1 MNKTLFLTL
10 LSSCGCILFLF
21 STVFSQS
28 ISTLGTVKDQDGAV
42 IVKAKISVLS
52 SNGTV
57 LQETYTNSEG
67 HFSFK
72 AVVDVSDTLLFAADG
87 FETQQINLRTLSQNS
102 SLQITL
108 APASF
113 RAEVTV
119 TANRGLT
126 TKVETAASVI
136 KVHQRKDLLSQPLPT
151 VGNAFEGDAGIHI
164 QQSTYGQVSPFL
176 RGLTG
181 YQVLTLIDGVRFNN
195 STFRSGPNQYLAFVE
210 PSQLRQL
217 ETMLGPASSQ
227 YGSDAL
233 GGTIQLLTAAPEFSA
248 NSKTAFGG
256 AVQVFTAGAD
266 RSLGTDAQVSIG
278 NNRVAWRGGGSFRRH
293 NDLRAGGGRD
303 SRHVFK
309 RFFGLSDQVIKDIYG
324 SSLQDT
330 GFTQYGGYTKLLLR
344 FGKTQNL
351 SVLYQQTEIED
362 VRGYKDLWG
371 GLGRLRSDFEP
382 QNLRFF
388 YARYEKFDF
397 SFLDSLSGSFS
408 VNSQSDGSVRQGLLS
423 SDKIIRDENLVNA
436 FGYTFQALT
445 HITNRQAIVFG
456 GEIYNERIDAV
467 RDETDPNT
475 NLTLEKRALYPNGSR
490 YTTGGLFVQNTI
502 DIFRNR
508 LWANLGGRYTRV
520 GFRAFAERN
529 RDDSG
534 NKLGVIDSSLAFN
547 DFTYN
552 ASLSW
557 QPTSFLTVHFLTG
570 RGFRAPNLNDLGAL
584 GLNDLGFEVPAE
596 SAATLGGLLGTS
608 DGEGVGTSG
617 KSVSP
622 LQAEKLFNYEIGAAI
637 RTRHLYARMQVF
649 DAELK
654 NPIVRRTLLFPI
666 ERIPTT
672 LAGIAVARLE
682 QPPTQRAQ
690 NVVSVATA
698 LDPRA
703 VKAFVNDGAARY
715 YGFETLVRYN
725 FSPCWSFDGNYS
737 HLVGREL
744 NPNRNIRRLPPAQG
758 FAALRFQP
766 GSNRLQLN
774 WLELNVLFSQA
785 QKRLSG
791 GDITDERIGAAR
803 RRRDITDFFQGSL
816 VRPFLNAGIDG
827 IFGTTDDVFTPTNET
842 LATIRNRVLP
852 IGAGVNGV
860 AVIDDNMRVPLF
872 TETRGFGTIN
882 LRGSFALTEK
892 INLNVGLFNILDRN
906 YRTHGSGTDSPG
918 VNFWMGLRFA
928 F

>member
-1 MNKTLFLTL
+1 MYKTLFLNL
-10 LSSCGCILFLF
+10 LSCYCILSLF
-21 STVFSQS
+21 STAFSQS
-28 ISTLGTVKDQDGAV
+28 VITSGRVKDQDGAI

-57 LQETYTNSEG
+57 LQETFTNGEG

-72 AVVDVSDTLLFAADG
+72 ALADVPNTLMFVADG
-87 FETQQINLRTLSQNS
+87 FETRQINLRTLPQNS

-108 APASF
+108 APALF
-113 RAEVTV
+113 RAEITV

-126 TKVETAASVI
+126 TKVEAAASVT
-136 KVHQRKDLLSQPLPT
+136 KAHERKDLLSQPLPT
-151 VGNAFEGDAGIHI
+151 IGNILEGDPGVHV

-181 YQVLTLIDGVRFNN
+181 YQVLNLIDGVRFNN

-210 PSQLRQL
+210 PGQLRQL

-233 GGTIQLLTAAPEFSA
+233 GGTIQILTVAPEFGV
-248 NSKTAFGG
+248 NSKTTFGG
-256 AVQVFTAGAD
+256 DVRVFTASAD
-266 RSLGTDAQVSIG
+266 RSLGTDVKISIG
-278 NNRVAWRGGGSFRRH
+278 NNRVAWLVGGSFRRH
-293 NDLRAGGGRD
+293 NDLRAGGGQD

-309 RFFGLSDQVIKDIYG
+309 RFFGLSDETIKDIYG
-324 SSLQDT
+324 SRLRDT

-344 FGKTQNL
+344 VGKTQNL

-397 SFLDSLSGSFS
+397 GFLDSVSGTFS

-423 SDKIIRDENLVNA
+423 SDKIIRDESLVNV
-436 FGYTFQALT
+436 FGYTLQALT
-445 HITNRQAIVFG
+445 DITNRQAIVFG
-456 GEIYNERIDAV
+456 GEIYNERIAAV
-467 RDETDPNT
+467 RDETDPNM
-475 NLTLEKRALYPNGSR
+475 NLPIEKRALYPNGSR

-520 GFRAFAERN
+520 GFRTFAERN
-529 RDDSG
+529 RDASG
-534 NKLGVIDSSLAFN
+534 NKLGVIDSSLSFN

-552 ASLSW
+552 TSLSW
-557 QPTSFLTVHFLTG
+557 QPTSFLTLHFLTG

-596 SAATLGGLLGTS
+596 SAATLGGLLGIS

-617 KSVSP
+617 ESVSP
-622 LQAEKLFNYEIGAAI
+622 LQAETLFNYEVGAAI
-637 RTRHLYARMQVF
+637 RTRRLYARVQLF

-654 NPIVRRTLLFPI
+654 NPIVRRSLLFPI

-672 LAGIAVARLE
+672 LAGIAVARVE
-682 QPPTQRAQ
+682 QTPTQRAQ
-690 NVVSVATA
+690 NVVSVATN

-715 YGFETLVRYN
+715 YGIETLFRYN
-725 FSPCWSFDGNYS
+725 FSPRWSFDGNYS
-737 HLVGREL
+737 RLVGREL
-744 NPNRNIRRLPPAQG
+744 DPNRNIRRLPPAQG
-758 FAALRFQP
+758 SAALRFQP
-766 GSNRLQLN
+766 DGNRWRLD
-774 WLELNVLFSQA
+774 WVELKILFSQA
-785 QKRLSG
+785 QERLSG

-803 RRRDITDFFQGSL
+803 RRRDITNFFQGSL

-827 IFGTTDDVFTPTNET
+827 IFGTADDVFTPTNET

-852 IGAGVNGV
+852 IGAGVNGIT
-860 AVIDDNMRVPLF
+860 VIDDNTRVPLY
-872 TETRGFGTIN
+872 TKTGGFGTIN

-928 F
+928 L